1 MLRPGPALA
10 IIVLTLLTLG
20 VVMVS
25 SAAVTVG
32 TDAPMSLGSV
42 LWGRPALFALL
53 AVVAMFAG
61 SRVSLDRVYQRRGL
75 RSPIPWIVIAS
86 LGLLVLVH
94 VPGIGREVNGA
105 RRWIDLGPI
114 GFQPSE
120 LVKWGVLLVIAWHV
134 TRRAGS
140 MGRLGSGFVA
150 PLLLVGAMMLL
161 IATEDLGTAVLIG
174 MVSVAM
180 LLAAGAKLRYA
191 FLLLPA
197 APIGFAAAVLASPY
211 RIARLKAFLDPFQDP
226 QGIGY
231 HVLQS
236 MSAVSGGGL
245 AGRGLGGGL
254 HKFGYLPEDTTDF
267 IFAIVAEELGFA
279 GTALVVC
286 LYVALILCGYAIV
299 QRCHHPFQRV
309 LGLGIL
315 LTIGLQA
322 LINMLVVTGL
332 APTKGIALP
341 LLSAGGTGWCL
352 TAFCVGLLISMDR
365 EQSGARSVNA
375 SGAPEDMGTC
385 ALS

>member
-1 MLRPGPALA
+1 MLRPGHALA
-10 IIVLTLLTLG
+10 IIVLALLTLG
-20 VVMVS
+20 VVMVT

-32 TDAPMSLGSV
+32 AGAPMSLGDV

-53 AVVAMFAG
+53 AVAAMFVG
-61 SRVSLDRVYQRRGL
+61 SRVSLDRLYERRGL
-75 RSPIPWIVIAS
+75 RSPIPWIVIVS
-86 LGLLVLVH
+86 LGLLLLVH

-105 RRWIDLGPI
+105 KRWIDLGPI

-140 MGRLGSGFVA
+140 MGRLGSGFIA
-150 PLLLVGAMMLL
+150 PLLLVGAMMVL

-191 FLLLPA
+191 LMLLPA
-197 APIGFAAAVLASPY
+197 APLCFAAAVVASPY

-279 GTALVVC
+279 GAALVVC

-341 LLSAGGTGWCL
+341 LLSSGGTGWCL

-365 EQSGARSVNA
+365 TQRIGAARD
-375 SGAPEDMGTC
+375 APENLGTW